1 MHHAVQPAKQREAV
15 LKWRK
20 IPSLKARKRW
30 LKHKTTEP

>member
-20 IPSLKARKRW
+20 IPSLKAR
-30 LKHKTTEP
+30 